1 MVRKTPTRKKRR
13 GPVGSALRGIPSLGS
28 APIAVENTHLH
39 LTRLDPA
46 ESLRLVMQLMALPG
60 LSGREGPVAQFIMEQ
75 LRAAGA
81 PESAISLDTAHKRT
95 PNPGEVGN
103 LILNL
108 PGNIA
113 GPRRLLMAHMDT
125 VPLCLGSKPV
135 IDGDFLRSADPNTGL
150 GADDRSGAAAVLSA
164 ALTILR
170 HNLPHPPLTFFW
182 PVQEEVGL
190 HGVRHA
196 DVNLLGNPKLAFNWD
211 GGTAEK
217 VTIGATGGYRMKI
230 EIEGLA
236 SHAGIAPELGVSAVG
251 IAALAIARLHD
262 EGWHGQ
268 IIRGRRRGTSNV
280 GFIHGGGAT
289 NVITDRV
296 ELKAEARSHDPKFRQ
311 QIIRA
316 IEKAFQDPQSA
327 CEVPPARGARSRST
341 ATSTTNRI
349 ALPRTSPVS

>member
-60 LSGREGPVAQFIMEQ
+60 LSGREGHVAQFIMEQ

-230 EIEGLA
+230 EI
-236 SHAGIAPELGVSAVG
+236 
-251 IAALAIARLHD
+251 
-262 EGWHGQ
+262 
-268 IIRGRRRGTSNV
+268 
-280 GFIHGGGAT
+280 
-289 NVITDRV
+289 
-296 ELKAEARSHDPKFRQ
+296 
-311 QIIRA
+311 
-316 IEKAFQDPQSA
+316 
-327 CEVPPARGARSRST
+327 
-341 ATSTTNRI
+341 
-349 ALPRTSPVS
+349 